1 MAFVSRNP
9 ELSREAV
16 ANDEVPSGSS
26 ACIGV
31 ITLEDLLEEILMAE
45 VYDEADNQRAAADQ
59 SAAESLMVTFVPRLR
74 ERFAR
79 KLRPQPSPKGRS
91 RASQGIFSERSR
103 GKLPLT
109 EASEEVAALTLT
121 LALTLLL
128 RTRWPPRDRARC

>member
-1 MAFVSRNP
+1 MAGATWP
-9 ELSREAV
+9 LSR
-16 ANDEVPSGSS
+16 
-26 ACIGV
+26 CIGV

-109 EASEEVAALTLT
+109 EASEEVAAEGSRP
-121 LALTLLL
+121 LLSG
-128 RTRWPPRDRARC
+128 PKSDDAIP